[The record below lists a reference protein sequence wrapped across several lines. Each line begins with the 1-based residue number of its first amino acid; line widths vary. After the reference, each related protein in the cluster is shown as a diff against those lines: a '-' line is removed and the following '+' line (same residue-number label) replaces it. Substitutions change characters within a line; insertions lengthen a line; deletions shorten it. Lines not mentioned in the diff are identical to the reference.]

1 MVVAGPA
8 TRTGNLEF
16 RKLSLCPI
24 ELRPRA
30 GVRHAPRW
38 KEPRLPEPRNEPQN
52 DIKLLVAEAP
62 AQGQKEQRQLRR
74 HQDGFQG

>member
-38 KEPRLPEPRNEPQN
+38 KEPTLPEPRNH
-52 DIKLLVAEAP
+52 IKLLVAKPP

-74 HQDGFQG
+74 HQDAFQG